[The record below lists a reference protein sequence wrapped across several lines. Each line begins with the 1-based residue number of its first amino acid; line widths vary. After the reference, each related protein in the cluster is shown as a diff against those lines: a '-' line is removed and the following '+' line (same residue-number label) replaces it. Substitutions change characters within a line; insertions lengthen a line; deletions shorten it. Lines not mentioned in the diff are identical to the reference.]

1 MANPILKVHFAH
13 SHSMRKCDLFSC
25 QVIESAKTETLLKD
39 LYFIDCVFGLQK
51 EKQTNTELYST
62 PEHLYLKFLSA
73 IYLLMICF
81 MCEHDWVLSCK
92 SG

>member
-39 LYFIDCVFGLQK
+39 LYFIDCVFGLRK
-51 EKQTNTELYST
+51 EKQTNTE
-62 PEHLYLKFLSA
+62 
-73 IYLLMICF
+73 
-81 MCEHDWVLSCK
+81 
-92 SG
+92 